1 MNDPHTLARWR
12 LVLGKVAEA
21 HRISC
26 ASQADAERI
35 EQLVGFLF
43 ESGDGQGSGG
53 SRGARSSSDRSA
65 GLGPSQLTVSD
76 WVDAVNELFPH
87 QSKEVMQKELVRRRG
102 IAEIMEKP
110 ELLEKIEPNLE
121 LVKTLLTHRDLLN
134 PKTRI
139 LARKIIDKV
148 VEELKRKMQVQVEQA
163 ITGAIR
169 KDRHSPRKVY
179 RNLDLKTTL
188 RRNLQNF
195 NSDSGKLLVDQ
206 LFFYAADRK
215 KKPWH
220 VIVVVDQSGSMLE
233 SAIFSAVMASIFAEL
248 PAVKTSLVLFDTQVV
263 DLSGQVGQPVDV
275 LLSIQLGGGTD
286 ITQALIYAN
295 GLVRQPQRTI
305 VVLITDFYEGRG
317 ESDLVAQT
325 RLMADGG
332 LRMIGL
338 GALGYDARP
347 SYNKATAG
355 KLRKVGMD
363 ILVCTPE
370 KLAECMAE
378 IIRG

>member
-1 MNDPHTLARWR
+1 
-12 LVLGKVAEA
+12 
-21 HRISC
+21 
-26 ASQADAERI
+26 
-35 EQLVGFLF
+35 
-43 ESGDGQGSGG
+43 
-53 SRGARSSSDRSA
+53 
-65 GLGPSQLTVSD
+65 
-76 WVDAVNELFPH
+76 
-87 QSKEVMQKELVRRRG
+87 MQKELVRRRG

-134 PKTRI
+134 PKTRV
-139 LARKIIDKV
+139 LARKIIEKV

-169 KDRHSPRKVY
+169 RDRHSPRKVF
-179 RNLDLKTTL
+179 RNLDLKTTI
-188 RRNLQNF
+188 RRNLKNY
-195 NSDSGKLLVDQ
+195 DEKMGKLLVDRVY
-206 LFFYAADRK
+206 FYAAERK

-248 PAVKTSLVLFDTQVV
+248 PAVKTSLVLFDTEVV
-263 DLSGQVGQPVDV
+263 DLSDQVGQPVDV
-275 LLSIQLGGGTD
+275 LLSIQLGGGTE
-286 ITQALIYAN
+286 ITKGLMYAN
-295 GLVRQPQRTI
+295 ELVRQPSRTI
-305 VVLITDFYEGRG
+305 VVLITDFYEGRP

-332 LRMIGL
+332 VRMIGL

-347 SYNKATAG
+347 AYNKPTAL

>member
-1 MNDPHTLARWR
+1 MQDPQTLARWR

-21 HRISC
+21 HGISC
-26 ASQADAERI
+26 SGQGDAERV
-35 EQLVGFLF
+35 ERLVGFLF
-43 ESGDGQGSGG
+43 EPGEGRAGG
-53 SRGARSSSDRSA
+53 GSSDRSA
-65 GLGPSQLTVSD
+65 GLGPSQLTVPD

-87 QSKEVMQKELVRRRG
+87 QAKEVMQRELVRRRG
-102 IAEIMEKP
+102 LAEILEKP

-121 LVKTLLTHRDLLN
+121 LVKTLLTHRELLN
-134 PKTRI
+134 PKTRV
-139 LARKIIDKV
+139 LARKVIDRV

-163 ITGAIR
+163 ITGALR
-169 KDRHSPRKVY
+169 KDRHSPRKVF

-188 RRNLQNF
+188 RRNLQHY
-195 NSDSGKLLVDQ
+195 DVPSGKILVDR
-206 LFFYAADRK
+206 LYFYAAERRK
-215 KKPWH
+215 RPWH

-248 PAVKTSLVLFDTQVV
+248 PAVTTSLVLFDTQVV
-263 DLSGQVGQPVDV
+263 DLSEHVGQPVDV

-286 ITQALIYAN
+286 ITQALMYAN
-295 GLVRQPQRTI
+295 GLVRQPSRTI
-305 VVLITDFYEGRG
+305 VVLITDFYEGRN
-317 ESDLVAQT
+317 EDDLVAQA

-332 LRMIGL
+332 IRLVGL

-347 SYNKATAG
+347 AYNKSTAS

-370 KLAECMAE
+370 KLAECMAR

>member
-1 MNDPHTLARWR
+1 MQDPHILARWR
-12 LVLGKVAEA
+12 LVLGKVAES
-21 HRISC
+21 HGISC
-26 ASQADAERI
+26 TGQADAERV

-43 ESGDGQGSGG
+43 EPGEGDEGG
-53 SRGARSSSDRSA
+53 GRSSDRSA
-65 GLGPSQLTVSD
+65 GLGPSQLTVPD

-121 LVKTLLTHRDLLN
+121 LVKTLLTHRELMN

-169 KDRHSPRKVY
+169 KDRHSPRKVF

-195 NSDSGKLLVDQ
+195 DSDSGKLLVDQ
-206 LFFYAADRK
+206 LFFYAAERK

-263 DLSGQVGQPVDV
+263 DLSDRVGQPVDV

-286 ITQALIYAN
+286 ITQALMYAH

-305 VVLITDFYEGRG
+305 VVLITDFYEGRA

-347 SYNKATAG
+347 SYNKPTAG
-355 KLRKVGMD
+355 RLRKVGMD

>member
-1 MNDPHTLARWR
+1 MPDPHTLARWR
-12 LVLGKVAEA
+12 LVLGKVAEN
-21 HRISC
+21 HGIC
-26 ASQADAERI
+26 CTGQADAERI

-43 ESGDGQGSGG
+43 EPGEGQEHG
-53 SRGARSSSDRSA
+53 SRGRRRSSDRSA
-65 GLGPSQLTVSD
+65 GLEPSQLTVPD

-87 QSKEVMQKELVRRRG
+87 QSKEVMHKELVRRRG
-102 IAEIMEKP
+102 LAEIMEKP
-110 ELLEKIEPNLE
+110 ELLEKMEPNLE
-121 LVKTLLTHRDLLN
+121 LVKTLLTHRELMN

-163 ITGAIR
+163 LTGALR
-169 KDRHSPRKVY
+169 KDRHSPRKVF

-188 RRNLQNF
+188 RRNLHHF
-195 NSDSGKLLVDQ
+195 DAGSGKLLVDRI
-206 LFFYAADRK
+206 FFYAAERK

-263 DLSGQVGQPVDV
+263 DLSDQVGQPVDV

-286 ITQALIYAN
+286 IAQALMYAN
-295 GLVRQPQRTI
+295 TLVRQPQRTI
-305 VVLITDFYEGRG
+305 VVLITDFFEGRS
-317 ESDLVAQT
+317 ERDLVAQT

-347 SYNKATAG
+347 SYNKGTAG

-370 KLAECMAE
+370 KLAEAMAE